1 MIFNHAEIPSI
12 SPAGYSTWLEHS
24 GHVYNRPYKHKNDQN
39 KLSKNTVTIYSLSMY
54 FKDESYLKY
63 KTMNRIKLLSCLL
76 LTQLFFSQ
84 VGINTSSSKAT
95 LDVTAKTTDGSRP
108 EGLIAPRLTG
118 DQIKAGDAQYL
129 ADQKGSIVYATSA
142 VGTASAKT
150 INITAEG
157 YYFFDGNIWQKINNG
172 SPDIN
177 IYKDNGILT
186 SDRTVTMAD
195 KNLSF
200 TSSATTGTSHFQV
213 DNTTLN
219 IDAVNNRVGLGTAAP
234 ATRLDINNGTTA
246 GAIKITDGT
255 QGEGRV
261 LVSDANGTGT
271 WRDTTGS
278 ALIVNSTTGTS
289 VNFTGGT
296 MRYLGA
302 NAVVTVP
309 GYYIVSPRLITNKSP
324 AGCGSFIAYNL
335 SKSATANVNPAFPS
349 QDIHMASGSNGFD
362 FIYTSNIAYLSA
374 GTYYMLVRDSN
385 ECTTNTSRNTYAQ
398 NSFTL
403 TLLK

>member
-1 MIFNHAEIPSI
+1 
-12 SPAGYSTWLEHS
+12 
-24 GHVYNRPYKHKNDQN
+24 
-39 KLSKNTVTIYSLSMY
+39 
-54 FKDESYLKY
+54 
-63 KTMNRIKLLSCLL
+63 MNRINLLSCLL
-76 LTQLFFSQ
+76 LAQLFFSQ

-118 DQIKAGDAQYL
+118 DQIKAGDAQYM
-129 ADQKGSIVYATSA
+129 ADQKGSIIYATSA

-150 INITAEG
+150 INITTEG
-157 YYFFDGNIWQKINNG
+157 YYFFDGNVWQKINNG
-172 SPDIN
+172 TPDIN
-177 IYKDNGILT
+177 IYKDDGTLT

-200 TSSATTGTSHFQV
+200 TSSATTGTSHFQI

-219 IDAVNNRVGLGTAAP
+219 VDAVNNRVGLGTAAP
-234 ATRLDINNGTTA
+234 ATRLDINNGTTP
-246 GAIKITDGT
+246 GAIKIADGT
-255 QGEGRV
+255 QAEGRV

-278 ALIVNSTTGTS
+278 ALIVNSTTGTN
-289 VNFTGGT
+289 VNILGT
-296 MRYLGA
+296 MTYTGA

-324 AGCGSFIAYNL
+324 VGCGAFIAYNL
-335 SKSATANVNPAFPS
+335 SKSATAYVSPAFPS
-349 QDIHMASGSNGFD
+349 QDIHMATGTGSFD
-362 FIYTSNIAYLSA
+362 FIYTSNIAYLTA
-374 GTYYMLVRDSN
+374 GTYYMQVRCAAG
-385 ECTTNTSRNTYAQ
+385 CTTNTSRNTFAE